1 MRIHARSISYFD
13 MIRRCGSIRGAARH
27 LNVTAS
33 AANRQLLA
41 LEMEVGEPLF
51 ERLNVGLKL
60 TAAGEM
66 FADHV
71 INVLQD
77 AQRLKG
83 DLDSLR
89 GLQRGSLHIMAIEGL
104 QLTLMATLAKQM
116 LSKYPLVELTITAGS
131 SSEIFNAVANGD
143 ADAGIGFP
151 AQRNPALRQAVA
163 GRFTFYAMVTPEHP
177 LASKR
182 EVTFAECARY
192 PLIMPTPNM
201 SLYAALQ
208 PAFKN
213 YEHPLKIVLQTGSI
227 ELMRKLAAE
236 GVGVAFHARLG
247 ATGDPD
253 ARKVVHIP
261 LRTPRKLFWEM
272 GVYVR
277 AGRSPPPALDAF
289 LKLATVE
296 IERRQERL

>member
-1 MRIHARSISYFD
+1 

-51 ERLNVGLKL
+51 ERLNAGLKL
-60 TAAGEM
+60 TAAGEI

-71 INVLQD
+71 TNVLQD

-89 GLQRGSLHIMAIEGL
+89 GLQRGSLNIMAVEGL
-104 QLTLMATLAKQM
+104 QLTLMSTLATQM
-116 LSKYPLVELTITAGS
+116 LTKYPLIELKITAGS
-131 SSEIFNAVANGD
+131 ASEIFSAVANGD
-143 ADAGIGFP
+143 ADAGIGFTTH
-151 AQRNPALRQAVA
+151 RNPALRQAVVA
-163 GRFTFYAMVTPEHP
+163 RFGFVAILAPKHP

-182 EVTFAECARY
+182 AVTFAECARY
-192 PLIMPTPNM
+192 PLILPTPNL
-201 SLYAALQ
+201 SLYGILQ
-208 PAFKN
+208 PA
-213 YEHPLKIVLQTGSI
+213 LKDYALKVVLQTGSV
-227 ELMRKLAAE
+227 ELMRKLAGAGLGIAFSPRVGTGREAE
-236 GVGVAFHARLG
+236 AGKLVQV
-247 ATGDPD
+247 
-253 ARKVVHIP
+253 P
-261 LRTPRKLFWEM
+261 LKTAKTLFWEM

-289 LKLATVE
+289 LKLAAAE
-296 IERRQERL
+296 IELRQGRP